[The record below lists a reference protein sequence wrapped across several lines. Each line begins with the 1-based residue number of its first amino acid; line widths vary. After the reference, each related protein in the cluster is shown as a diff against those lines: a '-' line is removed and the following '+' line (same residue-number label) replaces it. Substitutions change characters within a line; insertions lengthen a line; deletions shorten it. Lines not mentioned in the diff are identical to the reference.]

1 MKNQEPNID
10 EYWSLE
16 SIDIDISKEEA
27 NKLFGEELIV
37 YKNNIYIPKNICRRK
52 LLKLHQEHGAGHWI
66 TPPTRRGER

>member
-10 EYWSLE
+10 NYWSLE

-27 NKLFGEELIV
+27 KALFGEELIV
-37 YKNNIYIPKNICRRK
+37 HKNNIYIPKSICRQK
-52 LLKLHQEHGAGHWI
+52 LLKLHQKHGTSDWA